1 MIRFIDPNTGN
12 VYNGD
17 KPYVH
22 WIGGSQSLGLNYDKQ
37 LIVLTDAEYLDIN
50 IDSEVFFLVDNHKIG
65 YPTDEQGKEV
75 SKEMYGKKYL
85 DLDVLKSKHIY
96 RDKSEGATVNGYNVF
111 TFNIIACGLYVGE
124 ITDSFFINGN
134 EFTIGADFI
143 DENESLGINLNNMG
157 VEISNEVQRAI
168 YEKTINEQK
177 VDWVLLNRKFKEL
190 LNEYVSVMA
199 NKGSYKSLINSLK
212 WFEYGD
218 LVKIYEYWR
227 FKAPNKDFLSQ
238 RELTQYISKEL
249 ESLLYSMQKTTCI
262 GISCAV
268 NKIAKDTDDG
278 IRYEHEIGL
287 ITDDLQLIDEPVPE
301 LQDRTMLWTKEEMSL
316 KMTLLGNFFATYFM
330 PIHLDLINSTLERTI
345 FSNTIKSIIYPF
357 QERNDIHDGINKFD
371 CKVEDD
377 ISLSEVETF
386 TNIHTP
392 FGFEHNRGLST
403 SDENL
408 PIIGVDPEYQYDLNA
423 GIDNIK
429 AYNAQHFKGIGAIVP
444 FKCTLY
450 DVLGS
455 ATISDGNIMIYH
467 NGGFLHERSTTNIPH
482 TPDISGKVNVD
493 FSILLQNAGD
503 YKVQLSFRRSDGV
516 TYMKT
521 VNFHI
526 GAQHQVSLDIYKV
539 EPIELNQAELGRKLT
554 LKWIQEQNEKVL
566 PMDNIADYVLDPL
579 HNHNDQGRTYM
590 QFLALSNDAIR
601 DKVHANQIIIIKS
614 ASSEQNYDP
623 NVQLRPVN
631 GGKGQQWNAIPGIA
645 WIYLTKYGKFIDPE
659 LDTVISEWGDEKIM
673 YRMGINLN
681 LERPLEIESKG
692 DNDKVWIEN
701 RFVPYLYKLTKL
713 NNEVIADTNLT
724 DEDRFKRRV
733 AKESY
738 KINRGDVI
746 CFLPNIRSSLVP
758 NDFMWEYKCR
768 TDNSVINPK
777 TFREIS
783 SLSIV
788 PESDEP
794 GERRQKKIYPNDNRP
809 TDKRFPTIVQP
820 FFGRYEIGAIPSK
833 GFYDVTL
840 RYKLDGGISS
850 SEEKTVTSSFIIE

>member
-22 WIGGSQSLGLNYDKQ
+22 WLGGSQSLGLNYDKQ

-96 RDKSEGATVNGYNVF
+96 RDLSEGATVNGYNVF

-124 ITDSFFINGN
+124 ITDSFFINGK

-190 LNEYVSVMA
+190 LNEYVSVIA

-268 NKIAKDTDDG
+268 NKIARDTDGG

-301 LQDRTMLWTKEEMSL
+301 LQDRTMLWTKEEMAL

-357 QERNDIHDGINKFD
+357 QERTDIHDGINRFD

-377 ISLSEVETF
+377 LSLSEVETF
-386 TNIHTP
+386 TNINTP

-408 PIIGVDPEYQYDLNA
+408 PIIGVDTEYKYDLNA

-467 NGGFLHERSTTNIPH
+467 NGALMNERSTTNISH
-482 TPDISGKVNVD
+482 TPDPAGQVHIN
-493 FSILLQNAGD
+493 FSILLQNAGN

-526 GAQHQVSLDIYKV
+526 GAQHQVTLDIYKV
-539 EPIELNQAELGRKLT
+539 EPILLDTRDINGKPN
-554 LKWIQEQNEKVL
+554 LKWIQESISEKVL

-579 HNHNDQGRTYM
+579 HNHSDKGRIYM

-601 DKVHANQIIIIKS
+601 DKVHANQIIIIK
-614 ASSEQNYDP
+614 YTKTDP
-623 NVQLRPVN
+623 QTTPLVELRPIGVDN
-631 GGKGQQWNAIPGIA
+631 KQPYYDLTGIA
-645 WIYLTKYGKFIDPE
+645 WFNIDKYGRFIDPV
-659 LDTVISEWGDEKIM
+659 LDTVISEWGGGEICYKI
-673 YRMGINLN
+673 GINLN
-681 LERPLEIESKG
+681 LERPLEIVSKDPG
-692 DNDKVWIEN
+692 VQVWIEN

-713 NNEVIADTNLT
+713 NNEAITDNNLT

-738 KINRGDVI
+738 KINKDDVI
-746 CFLPNIRSSLVP
+746 CFLPNIRSSVLP
-758 NDFMWEYKCR
+758 NKFMWEYKCR
-768 TDNSVINPK
+768 TDNSVITPK

-783 SLSIV
+783 EISILSDS
-788 PESDEP
+788 E
-794 GERRQKKIYPNDNRP
+794 GQKKIVPNDNRP

-820 FFGRYEIGAIPSK
+820 FFGKYEIGVIPSK

-840 RYKLDGGISS
+840 HYKLDNSMLK